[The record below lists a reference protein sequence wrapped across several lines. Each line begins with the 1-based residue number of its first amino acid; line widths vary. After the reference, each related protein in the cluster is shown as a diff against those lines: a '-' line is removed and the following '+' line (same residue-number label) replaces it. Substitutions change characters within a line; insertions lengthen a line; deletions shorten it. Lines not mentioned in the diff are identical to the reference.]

1 MESHDASF
9 ASRDLAC
16 RVGGACAV
24 RAGFG
29 AAALRSSSL
38 SLRAATRA
46 ARAGGKF
53 RAWPLCLRAGYLRAR
68 YLRARY
74 LRTSV
79 RDARYQFAAEQ
90 CASERMAPERLGPKR
105 LRPKQPEPK
114 QLQSIRAARRHGGGA
129 GERQRRAGVAGR
141 ACHQARERRQSARG
155 QPRQLRADAD
165 QARHRARHGIYRL
178 GGGAARSAGQ
188 HDLRGALSRRRL
200 SRRRRQRK
208 PRRRALCQR
217 LLLPGQGAGFFAVC
231 GRGVVRLWRPIGRLR
246 SRSTR
251 RSATTRRSIARGII
265 GITRCSAIFT
275 SPRVRGEVEER
286 SDEGEGASPRF

>member
-1 MESHDASF
+1 MRRSLLAILLVVSVVPALSGPASARQHSFHHHYRF
-9 ASRDLAC
+9 ARQHVLP
-16 RVGGACAV
+16 V
-24 RAGFG
+24 RAENFAPGLY
-29 AAALRSSSL
+29 AYAPD
-38 SLRAATRA
+38 TY
-46 ARAGGKF
+46 ARDTYAG
-53 RAWPLCLRAGYLRAR
+53 
-68 YLRARY
+68 
-74 LRTSV
+74 TSV

-155 QPRQLRADAD
+155 QPRQLRPDAD

-178 GGGAARSAGQ
+178 GRGAARSAGQ

-231 GRGVVRLWRPIGRLR
+231 GRGVVRLCGLSAGCVPDRRE
-246 SRSTR
+246 
-251 RSATTRRSIARGII
+251 RSATPRRSIARGII

>member
-1 MESHDASF
+1 MRRSLLAILLVVSVVPALSGPASARQHSVHHHYRF
-9 ASRDLAC
+9 ARQH
-16 RVGGACAV
+16 VQPV
-24 RAGFG
+24 RAENFAPGLYAYAPDTYARDTYAPVFATRETNLRRSSARQSEWRQNDWGQSGFG
-29 AAALRSSSL
+29 
-38 SLRAATRA
+38 
-46 ARAGGKF
+46 
-53 RAWPLCLRAGYLRAR
+53 
-68 YLRARY
+68 
-74 LRTSV
+74 
-79 RDARYQFAAEQ
+79 
-90 CASERMAPERLGPKR
+90 
-105 LRPKQPEPK
+105 PKQLESK

-165 QARHRARHGIYRL
+165 QARHRARHGIFRL

-217 LLLPGQGAGFFAVC
+217 LLLPGQGAGLFAVC
-231 GRGVVRLWRPIGRLR
+231 GRGVVRLWRYRRVR
-246 SRSTR
+246 SRPTR